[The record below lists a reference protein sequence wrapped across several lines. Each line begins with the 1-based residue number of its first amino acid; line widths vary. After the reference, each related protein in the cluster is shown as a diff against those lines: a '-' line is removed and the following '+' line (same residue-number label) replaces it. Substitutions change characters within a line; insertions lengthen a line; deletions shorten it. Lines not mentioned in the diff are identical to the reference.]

1 MQNLRF
7 VSIRKLEVV
16 EMGRL
21 IRSLNRGVSIRIW
34 LSGIALKCRTNPSRL
49 RARNRRI
56 FAIRKL
62 EVIGNAAVIWI
73 SNSRFAIR
81 NEGRRGRVD
90 E

>member
-16 EMGRL
+16 EMAPL
-21 IRSLNRGVSIRIW
+21 IRSFNRGVSIRIW
-34 LSGIALKCRTNPSRL
+34 LSGIGLKCRTKPSRL

-56 FAIRKL
+56 FAIRKM
-62 EVIGNAAVIWI
+62 EAPENTAVIWI

-81 NEGRRGRVD
+81 NGARWWRV
-90 E
+90 EE